1 MLDQDILVEEPIKTE
16 EQSAKVAPRHATY
29 ARATA
34 EARWKRF
41 VSKFVWAFTFMVVG
55 HIVFSLLPLPGAEE
69 VGQFLMPLWTREI
82 LLFIGVGFLAQM
94 VDGALG
100 MGYGMISSIS
110 LLSVGVSPVVAS
122 AAIHTS
128 EVFASGISG
137 YSHYRFGNVN
147 KKLFRHLV
155 IPGVLGAIAGALIL
169 VFLGENAGSWLRPLI
184 AVYALFLGVRILMR
198 VAIQRQKTSR
208 KITKLG
214 WLAGLGG
221 FLDSFGGG
229 GWGPIVTTTL
239 MFKGRTPRY
248 IIGSVSLTEFFITL
262 ASAVTFT
269 LSIGTS
275 HVQVLIGLLIGGV
288 VAAPIAARLA
298 GKLPVKTM
306 LTAIGFLVIIWS
318 IRILISVLF

>member
-1 MLDQDILVEEPIKTE
+1 
-16 EQSAKVAPRHATY
+16 
-29 ARATA
+29 
-34 EARWKRF
+34 
-41 VSKFVWAFTFMVVG
+41 MVVG

-69 VGQFLMPLWTREI
+69 VGQFLIPLWTKEL
-82 LLFIGVGFLAQM
+82 LLFVGVGFLAQM

-110 LLSVGVSPVVAS
+110 LLSVGVSPVLAS

-198 VAIQRQKTSR
+198 VAIQQQKTSR

-248 IIGSVSLTEFFITL
+248 VIGSVSLTEFFITL

-275 HVQVLIGLLIGGV
+275 HVQVLIGLLIGGMI
-288 VAAPIAARLA
+288 AAPIAARLA

-318 IRILISVLF
+318 IRILMTVLF